1 MIIDAHSRQP
11 LIQEEDSAGQHQS
24 TIGDG
29 NNNSNSAGLVVTGAS
44 YSDGSSTAYGE
55 QTPQPYRIIDKSL
68 S

>member
-29 NNNSNSAGLVVTGAS
+29 NNNNAGLVVTGAS

>member
-24 TIGDG
+24 TIVDG
-29 NNNSNSAGLVVTGAS
+29 NNSNNAGLAVTGAS